1 MNKKCTR
8 DRNAMVKKVSLNI
21 SNDSYKELASLSD
34 FYNQDVEDIIIKIL
48 NIVGMNA
55 RRIIN
60 LSKEYKVP
68 VELVTMISDIFDAG
82 NTLIYDLFDKIL
94 ENLDF
99 NKGLYSLEDLGIDLD
114 ENISWF
120 YYVALDGCNLKI
132 DTFHLEI
139 HPGLKYLDTESYIDG
154 EKLNDEVLEK
164 LYDLIES
171 VEVPEEFHE
180 LENYEIKIGG
190 DEEFLKLKIDC
201 VADSLNYLPSLTIMS
216 EFVDQI
222 FKKVGI

>member
-1 MNKKCTR
+1 MNKKFAR

-21 SNDSYKELASLSD
+21 SDDSYKELASLSD
-34 FYNQDVEDIIIKIL
+34 FYNQDIEDIIIKIL
-48 NIVGMNA
+48 DTVGMNA

-60 LSKEYKVP
+60 LNKEYKAP
-68 VELVTMISDIFDAG
+68 LELDTIISDIFDAG
-82 NTLIYDLFDKIL
+82 NTLIRDLFDKVL
-94 ENLDF
+94 ENLEF

-114 ENISWF
+114 ENVSWF
-120 YYVALDGCNLKI
+120 YYVALDGCNLQI

-139 HPGLKYLDTESYIDG
+139 RPGLKYLDTESSING
-154 EKLNDEVLEK
+154 EKLNDEVLGK
-164 LYDLIES
+164 LETLIKNI
-171 VEVPEEFHE
+171 EVPEEFYE
-180 LENYEIKIGG
+180 LEDYEIKIGG

-201 VADSLNYLPSLTIMS
+201 VADSLNYLPSLTIIS